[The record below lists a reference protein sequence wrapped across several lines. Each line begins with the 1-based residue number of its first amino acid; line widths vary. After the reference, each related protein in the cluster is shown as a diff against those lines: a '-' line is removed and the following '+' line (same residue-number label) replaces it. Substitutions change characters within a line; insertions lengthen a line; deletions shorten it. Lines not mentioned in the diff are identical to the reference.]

1 MSLPVASAVA
11 QSLNLHDND
20 VTTDV
25 RSLLGSTRAIS
36 ANPKDVKLTLLDFG
50 VSQTQG
56 KKPYMEDR
64 TACYR
69 ELPVSTGEKSAS
81 FFGVY
86 DGEDRFRL
94 RWRE

>member
-1 MSLPVASAVA
+1 MTERVELS
-11 QSLNLHDND
+11 
-20 VTTDV
+20 
-25 RSLLGSTRAIS
+25 I
-36 ANPKDVKLTLLDFG
+36 LDFG

-69 ELPVSTGEKSAS
+69 DLPVATGEKVAN

-86 DGEDRFRL
+86 DGE
-94 RWRE
+94 